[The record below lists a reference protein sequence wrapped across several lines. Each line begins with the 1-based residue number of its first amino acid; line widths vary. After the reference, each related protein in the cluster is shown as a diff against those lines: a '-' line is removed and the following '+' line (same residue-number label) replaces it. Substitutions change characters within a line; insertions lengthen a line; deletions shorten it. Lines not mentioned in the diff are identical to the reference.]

1 MQRLASMRILTGCAV
16 LWLAAAGCA
25 SNGDVTSARSE
36 SSEALRLAQDANQRA
51 TAAAADAAA
60 ARQAAD
66 AAVVEARRA
75 SEKSD
80 RIFQRSIQ
88 K

>member
-1 MQRLASMRILTGCAV
+1 MGRFASSGVLTGCAV
-16 LWLAAAGCA
+16 LWLAASGCA
-25 SNGDVTSARSE
+25 STSARSE
-36 SSEALRLAQDANQRA
+36 SAEALRLAQEANQRA
-51 TAAAADAAA
+51 TAAQADAAA

-66 AAVVEARRA
+66 EAVMEARRA